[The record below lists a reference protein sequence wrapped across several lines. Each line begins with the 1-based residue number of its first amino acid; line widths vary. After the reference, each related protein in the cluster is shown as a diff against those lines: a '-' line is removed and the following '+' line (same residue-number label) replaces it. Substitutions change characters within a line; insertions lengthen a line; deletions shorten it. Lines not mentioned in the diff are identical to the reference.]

1 MSYKNLFVA
10 AAMAL
15 MLSGCGLYKKYESK
29 ATVPADVFG
38 DDVVATDSGS
48 VARLSWREFFTDP
61 LLQEMIDSA
70 LARNTDLNSARIAVE
85 KAEATLMA
93 SRLAYLPSLSFAPSG
108 TVASFNNSAA
118 AWTYSLPLQLS
129 MDFDIF
135 GSITTQKR
143 KSQAILMQ
151 AKIRE
156 ENVRAN
162 LVSAVARQYFM
173 LQVLDRQLDILT
185 ETDSLWNASLETQ
198 KALWENGR
206 SYSTAVNQMESSYLN
221 VKTQIVDVHRNIR
234 SVENALC
241 ALLAI
246 PPQTLRR
253 NEWGTST
260 LPECIELGIPA
271 EMLLYR
277 PDIRMADY
285 AMAEAF
291 YNTQAAR
298 QAFYPSLTLS
308 GVLGWANS
316 AGAAIV
322 NPGAL
327 LLNAMLS
334 LMQPIFS
341 RGKLIANKKV
351 AQLNEKDMQQKY
363 VQTVINAGNQVNEAL
378 ADCRVA
384 AEKHEYYHRQV
395 EVLHEAYTGTHA
407 LMDSG
412 KASYLEVLTAQ
423 ETLLNAQLNE
433 AMNMYKGSQAV
444 IALYVALG
452 GSTK

>member
-38 DDVVATDSGS
+38 DDVIATDSGS